1 MNGAAGLLAALH
13 AWNGVSVLVV
23 GDAMIDRYVYGEV
36 DRISPE
42 APVPVLRVQRE
53 SAILGGAGNVVR
65 NLAALG
71 ATVRFVATI
80 GDDAQGEELQRLLGA
95 EPGVSADLVIVPGRP
110 TTLKTRYVAGGQ
122 QLLRP
127 DREATAPSEI
137 GIASCRERGCQYG

>member
-110 TTLKTRYVAGGQ
+110 TTLTTRYLAGGQ
-122 QLLRP
+122 QLHSTHP
-127 DREATAPSEI
+127 DTQAPLATN
-137 GIASCRERGCQYG
+137 ASPGTTHPAA